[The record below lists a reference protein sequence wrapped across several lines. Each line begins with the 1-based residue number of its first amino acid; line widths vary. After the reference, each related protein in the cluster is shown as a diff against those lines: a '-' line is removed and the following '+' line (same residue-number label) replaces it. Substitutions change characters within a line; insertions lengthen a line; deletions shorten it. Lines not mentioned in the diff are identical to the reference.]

1 MRRVLLRLLAR
12 LVLIGSIAPVIVFG
26 PALARAPVKLWHELA
41 LVRAP
46 VVSWHELAQRAP
58 IACTGRTPRALRLT
72 RLKGPRVRLSW
83 RAPAIGAG
91 QAPIAYRVLR
101 SGRTVGQTRHSAMVL
116 PITPGRATT
125 FAVQAR
131 YAAAPV
137 ACPATLHSR
146 LAFRAPGRV
155 QRLRVLAH
163 TAAGVSIGWQ
173 GASRGDAP
181 VAGYRIWRDSAVAA
195 QTSHRTF
202 ALRLSPAR
210 SHTVQV
216 AAVDTRG
223 NVGAA
228 SATLVIAASRTAA
241 SPLGPAKRESQHAQP
256 PAKSAV
262 HTPPVPPALLAAETV
277 TDTSATLSWT
287 EGRSDE
293 DTVAGYLLTENGL
306 TLGVVHGQRTTVA
319 LASAREYT
327 FTVQT
332 MDATG
337 ELSAPS
343 PELKVVTTHTPP
355 PAPAS
360 VGAADITS
368 GSALVSWSPSTAV
381 SGRIVGYRVFRN
393 GIPVGQ
399 TATTEMTLA
408 RLAPS
413 SEYTVT
419 VVAVDSLGAISP
431 PSAALDIHTAPPTP
445 THGSVQAYVLASTDR
460 SFEDLQA
467 HYQQVGV
474 VYPTYYNCGV
484 GGAILGHGDPLIT
497 GWAKA
502 RQIAVMPR
510 INCQNP
516 VDEEQILNEPA
527 ATQNAIEQLAALCES
542 EGYAGVQI
550 DFEGAPPA
558 ERAPFT
564 AFITALAERLHAQ
577 GDKLS
582 TVVTAKYYNIQSG
595 RAAMYDDAA
604 LSVPSDYIVVLDW
617 GLHWVTSAPGSID
630 ELAWFTKIADY
641 TATLPNLSKFVIGMP
656 LYGIDWP
663 NGGGRANPG
672 SALEF
677 NSIVTLESEL
687 GIVPEWE
694 ATAQSPHFSYVD
706 GAGVNHEVWYVDQ
719 QSLAARAAV
728 ATSLGMGIAL
738 WRLGEEDQS
747 VWELPTL
754 GGEG

>member
-1 MRRVLLRLLAR
+1 VRRVLVRLLAR

-26 PALARAPVKLWHELA
+26 PALVRAPVKLWHELA
-41 LVRAP
+41 LRTPSACAGRA
-46 VVSWHELAQRAP
+46 
-58 IACTGRTPRALRLT
+58 PRALRLT
-72 RLKGPRVRLSW
+72 RLHGPRVRLSW
-83 RAPAIGAG
+83 RVPAGAAG
-91 QAPIAYRVLR
+91 QAPLAYRVLR
-101 SGRTVGQTRHSAMVL
+101 SGRTVGQTRHRAMVL
-116 PITPGRATT
+116 KITPGRATT
-125 FAVQAR
+125 FTIQAR
-131 YAAAPV
+131 YAAAPL
-137 ACPATLHSR
+137 ACPATLRSR

-155 QRLRVLAH
+155 RRLRVLAH
-163 TAAGVSIGWQ
+163 TASGVSIGWL
-173 GASRGDAP
+173 AAARGDAP
-181 VAGYRIWRDSAVAA
+181 VAGYRIWRDSAVVA
-195 QTSHRTF
+195 QTRLRTF
-202 ALRLSPAR
+202 ALRLSPGR
-210 SHTVQV
+210 SHSVKV

-228 SATLVIAASRTAA
+228 SATLVIAASRPAA
-241 SPLGPAKRESQHAQP
+241 SPLGPAKRESRHSEPATSAAHEPPQP
-256 PAKSAV
+256 PS
-262 HTPPVPPALLAAETV
+262 LLAAETV

-287 EGRSDE
+287 EGSTGE
-293 DTVAGYLLTENGL
+293 GPAAGYQLNEDGHTV
-306 TLGVVHGQRTTVA
+306 GVVHGQRTTVA

-332 MDATG
+332 MDAAG

-343 PELKVVTTHTPP
+343 PELTVVTTHTPP

-360 VGAADITS
+360 VSAADVTS
-368 GSALVSWSPSTAV
+368 QSALVSWSPSAAV

-408 RLAPS
+408 NLVPS
-413 SEYTVT
+413 REYTIT

-431 PSAALDIHTAPPTP
+431 PSAALALSTAPPTP

-460 SFEDLQA
+460 SFTDLQA

-474 VYPTYYNCGV
+474 IYPTYYDCGP
-484 GGAILGHGDPLIT
+484 GGTVLGHGDPLIT
-497 GWAKA
+497 GWANA

-516 VDEEQILNEPA
+516 VDEEQVLNEPA
-527 ATQNAIEQLAALCES
+527 ATQSMIEQLAALCQS

-558 ERAPFT
+558 EREPFT

-582 TVVTAKYYNIQSG
+582 TIVTAKASNVKTG
-595 RAAMYDDAA
+595 RAAMYNDAA
-604 LSVPSDYIVVLDW
+604 LSGPSDYMVVLDW
-617 GLHWVTSAPGSID
+617 GLHWTTSRPGSID
-630 ELAWFTKIADY
+630 ELPWFTKIANY
-641 TATLPNLSKFVIGMP
+641 TATLPNRSKFVLAMP

-663 NGGGRANPG
+663 SGGGSEHPG
-672 SALEF
+672 TPLEF
-677 NSIVTLESEL
+677 NGILALESEL

-706 GAGVNHEVWYVDQ
+706 GAGVHHEVWYVDQ

-728 ATSLGMGIAL
+728 ATSLGMGIGL

-747 VWELPTL
+747 VWELPAL
-754 GGEG
+754 GWEG

>member
-1 MRRVLLRLLAR
+1 VRRVLVRLLAR

-26 PALARAPVKLWHELA
+26 PALVRAPVRLWHVLA

-46 VVSWHELAQRAP
+46 VAPWHELAVRTPSACAGRA
-58 IACTGRTPRALRLT
+58 PRALRLT
-72 RLKGPRVRLSW
+72 RLHGPRVRLSW
-83 RAPAIGAG
+83 RMPAGTAGKAPL
-91 QAPIAYRVLR
+91 AYRVLR
-101 SGRTVGQTRHSAMVL
+101 SGRTVGQTHHRAMVL
-116 PITPGRATT
+116 RITPGRATT
-125 FAVQAR
+125 FTIQAR
-131 YAAAPV
+131 YAAAPL

-155 QRLRVLAH
+155 QRLRVLAR
-163 TAAGVSIGWQ
+163 TAGGVSIGWQ
-173 GASRGDAP
+173 ASARGDAP
-181 VAGYRIWRDSAVAA
+181 VAGYRIWRDSAVAG
-195 QTSHRTF
+195 QTRLRTF

-210 SHTVQV
+210 SQTVKV

-223 NVGAA
+223 NVGSA
-228 SATLVIAASRTAA
+228 SATLVIPASRPAA
-241 SPLGPAKRESQHAQP
+241 SPLGPAKRESKGTEP
-256 PAKSAV
+256 PARSAE
-262 HTPPVPPALLAAETV
+262 HTPPQPPSLLAAETV
-277 TDTSATLSWT
+277 TDTSATLAWT
-287 EGRSDE
+287 EGSTDE
-293 DTVAGYLLTENGL
+293 GTVAGYLLSENGV
-306 TLGVVHGQRTTVA
+306 TVGVVHGQRTTVA

-327 FTVQT
+327 FTVQS

-337 ELSAPS
+337 ALSIPS
-343 PELKVVTTHTPP
+343 PELKVLTTHTPP
-355 PAPAS
+355 PAPTS
-360 VGAADITS
+360 VSAADVTS
-368 GSALVSWSPSTAV
+368 QSALVSWEPSTAV

-408 RLAPS
+408 SLAPS

-419 VVAVDSLGAISP
+419 VVAVDSLDAISP
-431 PSAALDIHTAPPTP
+431 PSSALDIHTAPPPP

-460 SFEDLQA
+460 SFADLQA

-474 VYPTYYNCGV
+474 VYPTYYDCGP
-484 GGAILGHGDPLIT
+484 GGAVLGHGDPLIT
-497 GWAKA
+497 GWANA

-516 VDEEQILNEPA
+516 VDEEQVLNEPA
-527 ATQNAIEQLAALCES
+527 ATQSMIEQLAALCQS

-558 ERAPFT
+558 EREPFT

-582 TVVTAKYYNIQSG
+582 TVVTAKASNAKTG
-595 RAAMYDDAA
+595 RAAMYNDAA
-604 LSVPSDYIVVLDW
+604 LSGPSDYMVVLDW
-617 GLHWVTSAPGSID
+617 GLHWTTSRPGSID
-630 ELAWFTKIADY
+630 ELPWFTKIANY
-641 TATLPNLSKFVIGMP
+641 TATLPNRSKFVLAMP

-663 NGGGRANPG
+663 SGGGSEHPG
-672 SALEF
+672 TPLEFSSIVALE
-677 NSIVTLESEL
+677 NEL

-747 VWELPTL
+747 VWELPVL
-754 GGEG
+754 GWEG